1 MNMNTAPRFATIN
14 SGVAEMSKR
23 VGKVKFWLESS
34 GYGFLYPPE
43 NDPSAADTFVHAN
56 ELRKS
61 GILTPLRPGQTLSYD
76 LGTHNRNDRHMAV
89 NLEVVE

>member
-1 MNMNTAPRFATIN
+1 MNKR
-14 SGVAEMSKR
+14 R

-43 NDPSAADTFVHAN
+43 NEPSADDAFVHAS

-61 GILTPLRPGQTLSYD
+61 GIATPLKPGQTL
-76 LGTHNRNDRHMAV
+76 A
-89 NLEVVE
+89 

>member
-1 MNMNTAPRFATIN
+1 MNKR
-14 SGVAEMSKR
+14 R

-43 NDPSAADTFVHAN
+43 NEPSADDAFVHAS

-61 GILTPLRPGQTLSYD
+61 GIATPLKPGQTLGD
-76 LGTHNRNDRHMAV
+76 FVLKRFAAD
-89 NLEVVE
+89 EVVVEFDVLVTAASLFRRWR